1 MSNIGGLTPQVTA
14 ASIMLVDDETD
25 ILPEYQELMEAF
37 GYSALTES
45 DPEAALST
53 IVRTPEIKVLV
64 TDLKMAKMDGIG
76 LIDAVRSN
84 VAPDRN
90 IQFIVVSGDAAR
102 RSLLDDPDIPVLL
115 KPLDLDAFLSA
126 IRKAMADAQ

>member
-1 MSNIGGLTPQVTA
+1 MSNLEELSPLEAA

-37 GYSALTES
+37 GYSVLTES
-45 DPEAALST
+45 DPEAALAT
-53 IVRTPEIKVLV
+53 IIDCPEIKVLV

-76 LIDAVRSN
+76 LIDAVRAK
-84 VAPDRN
+84 VAPHRK

-115 KPLDLDAFLSA
+115 KPLDLDAFVSA
-126 IRKAMADAQ
+126 IRKALADAQ

>member
-1 MSNIGGLTPQVTA
+1 MAEL
-14 ASIMLVDDETD
+14 
-25 ILPEYQELMEAF
+25 QESRGE
-37 GYSALTES
+37 
-45 DPEAALST
+45 
-53 IVRTPEIKVLV
+53 TPEIKVLV

-76 LIDAVRSN
+76 LIDAVRAN